1 MRKAANCEYCM
12 NYGYEEEY
20 GYYICEMDLD
30 EDEMVKFMTNTFQEC
45 PYFRYGDEYQIVK
58 KQG

>member
-12 NYGYEEEY
+12 NYIYEEEY

-30 EDEMVKFMTNTFQEC
+30 EDEMVKFMTNTFREC
-45 PYFRYGDEYQIVK
+45 PYFRHGDEYQIVK

>member
-12 NYGYEEEY
+12 NYIYEEEY

-30 EDEMVKFMTNTFQEC
+30 EDEMVKFMTIRFGNVPIFVM
-45 PYFRYGDEYQIVK
+45 GMNIK
-58 KQG
+58 L